1 MAQDKTSVCSEYAVS
16 RALARRLNFDG
27 SLPLAY
33 PITLT
38 VSADL
43 GNGETDTVVCPAGIF
58 GKSGTFNMSSFVTDT
73 EIKLKFI
80 ERGKTDTVT
89 IPCVT
94 GDFVSETAA
103 TVAELVTLLS
113 KATTGITTAGNFPNI
128 GHAFTPSA
136 DGATGR
142 LKIIGASGSEVTAPT
157 ILNLIFEIQDVYA
170 AGVLDSGF
178 ATAAGLTLSEV
189 RPIRNMASLTATASV
204 TDAEEIENT
213 DGESAVTTLTMEQAT
228 TGYTLALEDA
238 ERNPYTKRM
247 LAGGHL
253 DANAIYTPKPSN
265 VAAPKFA
272 LFCFSRVF
280 DEGSVSLTGQR
291 EFSVD
296 IYPSCTAV
304 INNNDK
310 ASKDFNHDTFDIV
323 AVDGPAMPAATS
335 LAITSDQYAALVAL
349 YA

>member
-1 MAQDKTSVCSEYAVS
+1 MGENTDVFSEYAAS
-16 RALARRLNFDG
+16 RALARRLNFNG

-38 VSADL
+38 LSADL
-43 GNGETDTVVCPAGIF
+43 GNGETTTVVCPAGLF
-58 GKSGTFNMSSFVTDT
+58 GKAGTFDMSSYVTAT
-73 EIKLKFI
+73 EIALKFI
-80 ERGKTDTVT
+80 ERGETDTVT
-89 IPCVT
+89 IPCVS
-94 GDFVSETAA
+94 GDFVAPTAA
-103 TVAELVTLLS
+103 TVAEIVTLLS
-113 KATTGITTAGNFPNI
+113 KVTTGITTAGNFTNI
-128 GHAFTPSA
+128 GHAFTPSV
-136 DGATGR
+136 DGTTGR
-142 LKIIGASGSEVTAPT
+142 LKIVGASGSEVTAPT
-157 ILNLIFEIQDVYA
+157 ILNLIFEIQDVYVD
-170 AGVLDSGF
+170 GVLDSGF
-178 ATAAGLTLSEV
+178 ATLVGLTLSEV

-213 DGESAVTTLTMEQAT
+213 DGEGAVTTLTMEQAT
-228 TGYTLALEDA
+228 TGYTLAAENA
-238 ERNPYTKRM
+238 ERDPYTRRV
-247 LAGGHL
+247 LAGGHI
-253 DANAIYTPKPSN
+253 DTNGIYTPKPSSI
-265 VAAPKFA
+265 AAPKFA

-323 AVDGPAMPAATS
+323 AVDGPSIPAATS
-335 LAITSDQYAALVAL
+335 MLITTDQYSALALL